1 MTLILDPRAAPFIDL
16 VDFEDLPEH
25 RANALPFVRWQI
37 AFQERG
43 NLDNTAPESRRQLAS
58 RFDQAPD
65 SLQDMVANAKA
76 EKRRSASLRA
86 GPYVFLKPMLGRFR
100 NMHTVI

>member
-25 RANALPFVRWQI
+25 RANA
-37 AFQERG
+37 
-43 NLDNTAPESRRQLAS
+43 
-58 RFDQAPD
+58 
-65 SLQDMVANAKA
+65 LQDMVANAKA